1 MIIDYAFKKD
11 KVGFYAGRVSFF
23 KDLLERFN
31 ISTDKNIIS
40 IDLSHDYLS
49 IDKSFETKLI
59 QFLKTI
65 KLIPGYSVVVTSY
78 PLLDSKL
85 LLILNHWAKANNIIV
100 NWVSRGKVIL
110 SLPNIN
116 VITLNSFTTIIA
128 EVYHEVDFSNSIFAN
143 KFTSLS
149 FCDKH
154 FISANYQPKP
164 HRSLIFCLMSA
175 KNLLSK
181 GYVSVN
187 QATGEDY
194 PTFVFDLEYDDSL
207 HSIMSEK
214 FFNLSIRSQRF
225 LDFEPNHSVKGNWR
239 WHRENKFIRLNN
251 LAAVTL
257 VTEATFDN
265 RCFLTEKTMLPLML
279 KRPFLM
285 CGGVGYLAHLKEQGY
300 KTFDCLWDES
310 YDSEPDLYKRYI
322 KVSEI
327 LEDLCSMSLPDLT
340 KKCDSIQNIL
350 DHNYNTFVNFDHK
363 KHVLDFIEKL

>member
-1 MIIDYAFKKD
+1 MIIDYSFKKE
-11 KVGFYAGRVSFF
+11 KAGFYAGRVSFF
-23 KDLLERFN
+23 RDLFERFN
-31 ISTDKNIIS
+31 VSTDKNIIS

-49 IDKSFETKLI
+49 IDKSFEKKLI

-78 PLLDSKL
+78 PLLDSKIL
-85 LLILNHWAKANNIIV
+85 VILNHWAKANNIII
-100 NWVSRGKVIL
+100 NWFSRGKVIV

-116 VITLNSFTTIIA
+116 VITLNSFTSIIA
-128 EVYHEVDFSNSIFAN
+128 EVYHEVDFSEVIFAN

-149 FCDKH
+149 SCDKH

-164 HRSLIFCLMSA
+164 HRSLIFCLLHA
-175 KNLLSK
+175 KKLLSQ
-181 GYVSVN
+181 GYISVN

-194 PTFVFDLEYDDSL
+194 PTFIFDIKYDDSL
-207 HSIMSEK
+207 RPIMSEK
-214 FFNLSIRSQRF
+214 FFNLSIRKQRF

-239 WHRENKFIRLNN
+239 WHREDKFIRLNN

-285 CGGVGYLAHLKEQGY
+285 CGGVGYLAQLKEQGY

-327 LEDLCSMSLPDLT
+327 LEELCSTSLPYLI
-340 KKCDSIQNIL
+340 KKCESIQNIL
-350 DHNYNTFVNFDHK
+350 DHNYNTFINFNHR
-363 KHVLDFIEKL
+363 KHILDNIEKL